1 MSILVSQR
9 YWFQP
14 NFDSSNLWYLA
25 EVKTRLGQKEEAFEL
40 YKAAF
45 KMPIITM
52 DDGDTHDK
60 VEIFT
65 LMFWF
70 PY

>member
-1 MSILVSQR
+1 MTISIC
-9 YWFQP
+9 WFQP
-14 NFDSSNLWYLA
+14 NFHSSNLWYLA

-45 KMPIITM
+45 KMPVITM

-60 VEIFT
+60 VQIFT
-65 LMFWF
+65 VKHFCF
-70 PY
+70 SYSH